1 MCAQG
6 ECVAQF
12 EDSGLAAVARI
23 PYGKGAVYAIGYESG
38 AEYCA
43 RENEAVPVQ
52 YGNRAYYPMN
62 LSGEDPF
69 SVLDRRHA
77 GSVTAR
83 FAAEGKNAVPARGIL
98 FSAFENGLF
107 IVNHTS
113 YPYDTVAFSG
123 KKTFIHPVNETIL
136 MPHSAVWIE
145 KE

>member
-1 MCAQG
+1 
-6 ECVAQF
+6 
-12 EDSGLAAVARI
+12 
-23 PYGKGAVYAIGYESG
+23 
-38 AEYCA
+38 
-43 RENEAVPVQ
+43 
-52 YGNRAYYPMN
+52 MN

-69 SVLDRRHA
+69 SVLYRRHA

-83 FAAEGKNAVPARGIL
+83 FVTEGKNAVSARGIL

-113 YPYDTVAFSG
+113 YPYDTGAFSG
-123 KKTFIHPVNETIL
+123 KKTFIHPVNETML